1 MHWTVTL
8 FLISLVI
15 NAILGHLLHNSQYSR
30 RWNNPSKAFTMPLI
44 LWILFIATTFVPV
57 LNTISTLVYIII
69 MIVNYSDGT
78 LELNED
84 FWLAKKY

>member
-1 MHWTVTL
+1 MHWTTIL

-15 NAILGHLLHNSQYSR
+15 NVIVWHLLHNSQYAK
-30 RWNNPSKAFTMPLI
+30 RWNHPAVAFTMPLI
-44 LWILFIATTFVPV
+44 LWILFIAITFVPV
-57 LNTISTLVYIII
+57 LNIIANIVYIILL
-69 MIVNYSDGT
+69 IVNYCDGT